1 MSAAMLDE
9 PHPDSRSI
17 VGALRKSVIATVAVI
32 GLLGASLVTTVASA
46 ATTTGATVIS
56 TTSSPFGKV
65 LVVGSGQYKGYTVY
79 LLTSDN
85 PPSFGCTT
93 TVQQLPPGP
102 IACTGPEGSQSEW
115 PAVTTTRPPV
125 AGVGVTQSLLGMVFR
140 SDLGT
145 NQVTYAGHPLYLF
158 DMSAGQI
165 TGEVWDEPGLPPWH
179 GLWYV
184 VSPKGAPVPWAGMLT
199 TTTIGGKTVL
209 AAQMET
215 LAGWISFPVYRYT
228 KTECKD
234 ACARAWPPLL
244 TAGTPGTS
252 GQVKASRIG
261 TRKIAG
267 SLSQVTYNGQ
277 ALYLYGNE
285 TPNLNSTSLVPV
297 GNGNGK
303 KEAGGSFH
311 LVAP

>member
-1 MSAAMLDE
+1 MGFLCK
-9 PHPDSRSI
+9 SI
-17 VGALRKSVIATVAVI
+17 VVTMVVVGVLG
-32 GLLGASLVTTVASA
+32 GLLVVTAAGA

-56 TTSSPFGKV
+56 MTNSPFGKI
-65 LVVGSGQYKGYTVY
+65 LVVGSGKYQGYTAY

-102 IACTGPEGSQSEW
+102 IACTGPEGGQSEW
-115 PAVTTTRPPV
+115 PAVTTTGSPV
-125 AGVGVTQSLLGMVFR
+125 AANGVRQNLLGMVFR

-158 DMSAGQI
+158 DMGAGQI
-165 TGEVWDEPGLPPWH
+165 TGEAWDEPGLPPWH

-184 VSPKGAPVPWAGMLT
+184 VSPNGTPAPWAGTLT
-199 TTTIGGKTVL
+199 TSTIGGKTVV
-209 AAQMET
+209 AAPMET
-215 LAGWISFPVYRYT
+215 LVGWVSFPVYTYT
-228 KTECKD
+228 KSQCNG

-244 TAGTPGTS
+244 TAGTPGTTGS
-252 GQVKASRIG
+252 IKASGVG

-267 SLSQVTYNGQ
+267 GLSQVTYNGQ

-285 TPNLNSTSLVPV
+285 TPNVSVGGGIVPT
-297 GNGNGK
+297 GNGNGQK
-303 KEAGGSFH
+303 AAGGSFH
-311 LVAP
+311 LMTP

>member
-1 MSAAMLDE
+1 VGAFRKSAIATALSLGLLSLPLLTSAA
-9 PHPDSRSI
+9 
-17 VGALRKSVIATVAVI
+17 G
-32 GLLGASLVTTVASA
+32 A
-46 ATTTGATVIS
+46 ATTTSGTVIS
-56 TTSSPFGKV
+56 TSNGPFGKI
-65 LVVGSGQYKGYTVY
+65 LVVGSGKFAGFTVY
-79 LLTSDN
+79 LLTADS

-102 IACTGPEGSQSEW
+102 IACTGPEGGQSEW
-115 PAVTTTRPPV
+115 PAVTTTGTPV
-125 AGVGVTQSLLGMVFR
+125 AGPGVKQRLLGMVFR
-140 SDLGT
+140 SDLGAD
-145 NQVTYAGHPLYLF
+145 QVTYAGHPLYLF

-184 VSPKGAPVPWAGMLT
+184 VSPEGNPVPWAGMLT
-199 TTTIGGKTVL
+199 TSTIRGKVVL

-215 LAGWISFPVYRYT
+215 LAGWISFPVYRYS
-228 KTECKD
+228 KSHCNGS
-234 ACARAWPPLL
+234 CARAWPPLL

-252 GQVKASRIG
+252 GLVKASNVG
-261 TRKIAG
+261 TRTVAG
-267 SLSQVTYNGQ
+267 GLQVTYKGQ

-285 TPNLNSTSLVPV
+285 TPSLAGGHFVPV

-303 KEAGGSFH
+303 KDAGGSFR